1 MSIVSWG
8 RNPARRIR
16 HRGRVCVGG
25 APRASGESN
34 RWGLHQSAAREK
46 LLKNSIPAFPGI
58 LFGMLYSERITAE
71 ERMAG
76 NREVYEQALRQ
87 GNSAA
92 WDQKWEQAIT
102 AYQRALSEFP
112 GDPVAIDHLGLAFMQ
127 SGQLDQAQAVYQE
140 AVRVAPRNPIPHEKI
155 AEILERSGKVV
166 ESVQLRLSAA
176 ELYLAS
182 READKAIDNWLAA
195 ARLVPENMVA
205 RSRLALAFERTGQVK
220 PAVTEYLALAA
231 IMQRARQPE
240 KAMQA
245 IEQGI
250 KILPESP
257 ELSRARSAL
266 RAGKLLAVPP
276 PYKPG
281 MTGMLG
287 PPPDIQSLPPVS
299 TPRQSAAGA
308 EQRSANPQDAAQKK
322 AMAVLAERLFE
333 ADKDTFDQRRTSI
346 DQFTRGEEK
355 AASARADQNRYLALA
370 IDAYSRQQQQEA
382 MQYLDRAFKV
392 GFEHPAASFLFG
404 TLQFAEGQ
412 VEPAVQS
419 LHKAVEHPELS
430 MGAHYILG
438 KAFRELA
445 KPYQSAIHFLSALR
459 LADMDTVPEDQR
471 EALQRTYETFLEVPE
486 SEQEPDQWNQTGER
500 IESLLTS
507 PDWESRLRLARAQ
520 IDAQSDAPG
529 TAPLAEMLSLGK
541 PQALIEAMGYLD
553 MAVRRGLWR
562 TAMEQ
567 ALLALDHGP
576 TYLPLHLRI
585 TEIQLKEEKQ
595 TEALAKLALIARTY
609 RIRGETVQAAKTY
622 ERILQINPMDVNS
635 RTELIN
641 LLVQQG
647 DLRSALSFYLDLA
660 DVYTQLADLEGA
672 RQTYESA
679 LMLAVRNNADRS
691 WQIQL
696 LYRLGDLYMQRL
708 DYRAALQ
715 TFQRLQQL
723 DPTDEKAG
731 AQLVDLMMRLGKTT
745 DAQNLID
752 SVSREWSRLGKQ
764 DQVLE
769 WLEELVR
776 VRPEEALLRR
786 KLAEAYQQ
794 RGRVAEAIGQLDA
807 LGDAQ
812 IEAGNIPEAILTVRS
827 ILTLRPPNA
836 EGYQELLRKLESGS
850 VS

>member
-1 MSIVSWG
+1 
-8 RNPARRIR
+8 
-16 HRGRVCVGG
+16 
-25 APRASGESN
+25 
-34 RWGLHQSAAREK
+34 
-46 LLKNSIPAFPGI
+46 
-58 LFGMLYSERITAE
+58 
-71 ERMAG
+71 MAG

-87 GNSAA
+87 GNSSA
-92 WDQKWEQAIT
+92 WDQKWDQAIT
-102 AYQRALSEFP
+102 AYQRALTEFP
-112 GDPVAIDHLGLAFMQ
+112 GDPVAMDHLGLAFMQ
-127 SGQLDQAQAVYQE
+127 SGQLDQAQMVYQE
-140 AVRVAPRNPIPHEKI
+140 AIRADPQNPIPHEKI

-176 ELYLAS
+176 ELYLAR

-205 RSRLALAFERTGQVK
+205 RSRLALAFERTGQPK
-220 PAVTEYLALAA
+220 QAVTEYLALAA

-245 IEQGI
+245 VEQGI
-250 KILPESP
+250 KILPDSP

-266 RAGKLLAVPP
+266 KSGKVLAIPQ

-281 MTGMLG
+281 MTGMLVPTG
-287 PPPDIQSLPPVS
+287 GLPPEPPAPS
-299 TPRQSAAGA
+299 RPSSAAA
-308 EQRSANPQDAAQKK
+308 EARSASPQDAAQKK

-333 ADKDTFDQRRTSI
+333 ADKDTFDQRRVSI
-346 DQFTRGEEK
+346 DQFTSRSEDK
-355 AASARADQNRYLALA
+355 TTSARADQNRYLALA
-370 IDAYSRQQQQEA
+370 IDAYSRQQTQEA
-382 MQYLDRAFKV
+382 MQYLDRAFRV

-404 TLQFAEGQ
+404 TLQLAEGQ
-412 VEPAVQS
+412 MDPAVTS
-419 LHKAVEHPELS
+419 LQKAVEHPDLS

-438 KAFRELA
+438 KAFRDQG

-459 LADMDTVPEDQR
+459 LADMGTVPEDQR
-471 EALQRTYETFLEVPE
+471 EPLQRTYETFLEVPE
-486 SEQEPDQWNQTGER
+486 TEQEPDQWNQTGER

-520 IDAQSDAPG
+520 LDAQSDAPG
-529 TAPLAEMLSLGK
+529 TSPLAEMLSLGK

-567 ALLALDHGP
+567 AMLALDHGP

-585 TEIQLKEEKQ
+585 TEIQLKENRQ
-595 TEALAKLALIARTY
+595 TEALDKLALIARTY

-622 ERILQINPMDVNS
+622 ERILQINPMDVSS
-635 RTELIN
+635 RTELIT

-679 LMLAVRNNADRS
+679 LMLAVRNNADKS

-723 DPTDEKAG
+723 DPADEKAG
-731 AQLVDLMMRLGKTT
+731 TQLVDLMLRLGKLT

-752 SVSREWSRLGKQ
+752 GVSREWARSGRQ
-764 DQVLE
+764 DQVLA

-812 IEAGNIPEAILTVRS
+812 IEAGNIPEAVITVRA
-827 ILTLRPPNA
+827 ILSLRPPNA

-850 VS
+850 V

>member
-1 MSIVSWG
+1 
-8 RNPARRIR
+8 
-16 HRGRVCVGG
+16 
-25 APRASGESN
+25 
-34 RWGLHQSAAREK
+34 
-46 LLKNSIPAFPGI
+46 
-58 LFGMLYSERITAE
+58 
-71 ERMAG
+71 MAG
-76 NREVYEQALRQ
+76 HREVYEQALRQ

-92 WDQKWEQAIT
+92 WDQKWDQAII
-102 AYQRALSEFP
+102 AYQRALTEFP
-112 GDPVAIDHLGLAFMQ
+112 GDPVAMDHLGLAYMQ
-127 SGQLDQAQAVYQE
+127 NGQLDQAQSVYQE
-140 AVRVAPRNPIPHEKI
+140 AIRADPQNPIPHEKI
-155 AEILERSGKVV
+155 AEILERNGKVV

-176 ELYLAS
+176 ELFLAS
-182 READKAIDNWLAA
+182 HEADKAIDNWLAA

-205 RSRLALAFERTGQVK
+205 RSRLALAFERTGQTK
-220 PAVTEYLALAA
+220 QAVTEYLALAA

-240 KAMQA
+240 KALQA
-245 IEQGI
+245 IEQGM
-250 KILPESP
+250 KILPDSP

-266 RAGKLLAVPP
+266 KSGKMLAVPP

-281 MTGMLG
+281 MTGMLM
-287 PPPDIQSLPPVS
+287 PPPGMQPEPAAPA
-299 TPRQSAAGA
+299 PRQATQNL
-308 EQRSANPQDAAQKK
+308 EQRSTSPQDAAQKK
-322 AMAVLAERLFE
+322 AMAILAEKLFE
-333 ADKDTFDQRRTSI
+333 ADRDTFDQRRTSI

-355 AASARADQNRYLALA
+355 AASAHADQNRYLALA
-370 IDAYSRQQQQEA
+370 IDAYSRQQQNEA
-382 MQYLDRAFKV
+382 MQYFDRAFRV

-404 TLQFAEGQ
+404 TLQLAEGQ
-412 VEPAVQS
+412 AEEGMLS
-419 LHKAVEHPELS
+419 LQKALEHPDLS

-438 KAFRELA
+438 RACREAGKA
-445 KPYQSAIHFLSALR
+445 YQSAIHFLSALR
-459 LADMDTVPEDQR
+459 LADMNTVPEDQR
-471 EALQRTYETFLEVPE
+471 DALQRTYEAFLEVPE

-520 IDAQSDAPG
+520 LDAQSDSPG
-529 TAPLAEMLSLGK
+529 MAPLAEMLSLGK
-541 PQALIEAMGYLD
+541 PQELIEAMGYLD
-553 MAVRRGLWR
+553 MAMRRGLWR

-567 ALLALDHGP
+567 AMLALDHGP

-609 RIRGETVQAAKTY
+609 RIRGETVQAAKIY
-622 ERILQINPMDVNS
+622 ERVLQINPMDVDS

-679 LMLAVRNNADRS
+679 LMLAVRNNADKS

-731 AQLVDLMMRLGKTT
+731 TQLVDLMMRLGKVT

-752 SVSREWSRLGKQ
+752 AVSREWTRIGRQ

-786 KLAEAYQQ
+786 KLAETYQQ
-794 RGRVAEAIGQLDA
+794 RGRIAEAIGQLDA

-812 IEAGNIPEAILTVRS
+812 VEAGNIPDAILTVRA
-827 ILTLRPPNA
+827 ILALRPPNSQ
-836 EGYQELLRKLESGS
+836 GYLELLRKLESGS
-850 VS
+850 LS

>member
-1 MSIVSWG
+1 
-8 RNPARRIR
+8 
-16 HRGRVCVGG
+16 
-25 APRASGESN
+25 
-34 RWGLHQSAAREK
+34 
-46 LLKNSIPAFPGI
+46 
-58 LFGMLYSERITAE
+58 
-71 ERMAG
+71 
-76 NREVYEQALRQ
+76 
-87 GNSAA
+87 
-92 WDQKWEQAIT
+92 
-102 AYQRALSEFP
+102 
-112 GDPVAIDHLGLAFMQ
+112 
-127 SGQLDQAQAVYQE
+127 VYQE
-140 AVRVAPRNPIPHEKI
+140 AIRADPQNPIPHEKI
-155 AEILERSGKVV
+155 AEILERNGKVV

-176 ELYLAS
+176 ELFLAS
-182 READKAIDNWLAA
+182 HEADKAIDNWLAA

-205 RSRLALAFERTGQVK
+205 RSRLALAFERTGQTK
-220 PAVTEYLALAA
+220 QAVTEYLALAA

-240 KAMQA
+240 KALQA
-245 IEQGI
+245 IEQGM
-250 KILPESP
+250 KILPDSP

-266 RAGKLLAVPP
+266 KSGKMLAVPP

-281 MTGMLG
+281 MTGMLM
-287 PPPDIQSLPPVS
+287 PPPGMQPEPAAPA
-299 TPRQSAAGA
+299 PRQATQNL
-308 EQRSANPQDAAQKK
+308 EQRSTSPQDAAQKK
-322 AMAVLAERLFE
+322 AMAILAEKLFE
-333 ADKDTFDQRRTSI
+333 ADRDTFDQRRTSI

-355 AASARADQNRYLALA
+355 AASAHADQNRYLALA
-370 IDAYSRQQQQEA
+370 IDAYSRQQQNEA
-382 MQYLDRAFKV
+382 MQYFDRAFRV

-404 TLQFAEGQ
+404 TLQLAEGQ
-412 VEPAVQS
+412 AEEGMLS
-419 LHKAVEHPELS
+419 LQKALEHPDLS

-438 KAFRELA
+438 RACREAGKA
-445 KPYQSAIHFLSALR
+445 YQSAIHFLSALR
-459 LADMDTVPEDQR
+459 LADMNTVPEDQR
-471 EALQRTYETFLEVPE
+471 DALQRTYEAFLEVPE

-520 IDAQSDAPG
+520 LDAQSDSPG
-529 TAPLAEMLSLGK
+529 MAPLAEMLSLGK
-541 PQALIEAMGYLD
+541 PQELIEAMGYLD
-553 MAVRRGLWR
+553 MAMRRGLWR

-567 ALLALDHGP
+567 AMLALDHGP

-609 RIRGETVQAAKTY
+609 RIRGETVQAAKIY
-622 ERILQINPMDVNS
+622 ERVLQINPMDVDS

-679 LMLAVRNNADRS
+679 LMLAVRNNADKS

-731 AQLVDLMMRLGKTT
+731 TQLVDLMMRLGKVT

-752 SVSREWSRLGKQ
+752 AVSREWTRIGRQ

-786 KLAEAYQQ
+786 KLAETYQQ
-794 RGRVAEAIGQLDA
+794 RGRIAEAIGQLDA

-812 IEAGNIPEAILTVRS
+812 VEAGNIPDAILTVRA
-827 ILTLRPPNA
+827 ILALRPPNSQ
-836 EGYQELLRKLESGS
+836 GYLELLRKLESGS
-850 VS
+850 LS

>member
-1 MSIVSWG
+1 M
-8 RNPARRIR
+8 
-16 HRGRVCVGG
+16 
-25 APRASGESN
+25 
-34 RWGLHQSAAREK
+34 
-46 LLKNSIPAFPGI
+46 PGH
-58 LFGMLYSERITAE
+58 
-71 ERMAG
+71 
-76 NREVYEQALRQ
+76 REVYEQALRQ

-102 AYQRALSEFP
+102 AYQRALAEFP
-112 GDPVAIDHLGLAFMQ
+112 GDPVATDHLGLAFMQ
-127 SGQLDQAQAVYQE
+127 SGQLDQAQSVYQE
-140 AVRVAPRNPIPHEKI
+140 AIRADPQNPIPHEKI
-155 AEILERSGKVV
+155 AEILERDGRVV

-176 ELYLAS
+176 ELFLAT

-205 RSRLALAFERTGQVK
+205 RSRLALAFERTGQIK
-220 PAVTEYLALAA
+220 QAVTEYLALAA
-231 IMQRARQPE
+231 IMQQARQPE

-245 IEQGI
+245 VEQGM
-250 KILPESP
+250 KILPDSP

-266 RAGKLLAVPP
+266 KSGKVLAIPP

-281 MTGMLG
+281 MTGMLT
-287 PPPDIQSLPPVS
+287 PPPGMQPEPAPA
-299 TPRQSAAGA
+299 PRQAAA
-308 EQRSANPQDAAQKK
+308 SMEQRSASPQDAAQKK
-322 AMAVLAERLFE
+322 AMAVLAEKLFE
-333 ADKDTFDQRRTSI
+333 ADKDTFDQRRASI

-355 AASARADQNRYLALA
+355 VVSAHADQNRFLALA
-370 IDAYSRQQQQEA
+370 IDAYSRQQKQEA
-382 MQYLDRAFKV
+382 MQYLDRAFRV

-404 TLQFAEGQ
+404 TLQLAEGQ
-412 VEPAVQS
+412 MEPALLS
-419 LHKAVEHPELS
+419 LQKAAEHPDLS
-430 MGAHYILG
+430 MGSHYILG
-438 KAFRELA
+438 KAFRESGKA
-445 KPYQSAIHFLSALR
+445 YQSAIHFLSALR
-459 LADMDTVPEDQR
+459 LADMNTVPEDQR
-471 EALQRTYETFLEVPE
+471 DALQRLYETFLEVPE

-507 PDWESRLRLARAQ
+507 PEWESRLRLARAQ
-520 IDAQSDAPG
+520 LDAQSDAPG
-529 TAPLAEMLSLGK
+529 TVPLAEMLSLGK

-553 MAVRRGLWR
+553 IAVRRGLWR

-567 ALLALDHGP
+567 AMLALDHGP

-595 TEALAKLALIARTY
+595 TEALNKLALIARTY
-609 RIRGETVQAAKTY
+609 RIRGETLQASRIY

-635 RTELIN
+635 RTELIA

-647 DLRSALSFYLDLA
+647 DLRSALSFYLELA
-660 DVYTQLADLEGA
+660 DVYTQMADLEGA

-679 LMLAVRNNADRS
+679 LMLAIRNNADKS
-691 WQIQL
+691 WQVQL

-723 DPTDEKAG
+723 DPTDEKACT
-731 AQLVDLMMRLGKTT
+731 QLVDLMMRLGKIS

-752 SVSREWSRLGKQ
+752 SVAREWTRLGRQ

-776 VRPEEALLRR
+776 VRPEDALLRR
-786 KLAEAYQQ
+786 KLAETYQQ
-794 RGRVAEAIGQLDA
+794 RGRIAEAIGQLDA

-812 IEAGNIPEAILTVRS
+812 VEAGNIPEAILTVRA
-827 ILTLRPPNA
+827 ILALRPPNA
-836 EGYQELLRKLESGS
+836 EGYQELLQKLESGS

>member
-1 MSIVSWG
+1 M
-8 RNPARRIR
+8 
-16 HRGRVCVGG
+16 
-25 APRASGESN
+25 
-34 RWGLHQSAAREK
+34 
-46 LLKNSIPAFPGI
+46 PGH
-58 LFGMLYSERITAE
+58 
-71 ERMAG
+71 
-76 NREVYEQALRQ
+76 REVYEQALRQ

-92 WDQKWEQAIT
+92 WDQKWDQAIL
-102 AYQRALSEFP
+102 AYQRALTEFP
-112 GDPVAIDHLGLAFMQ
+112 GDPVAMDHLGLAFMQ
-127 SGQLDQAQAVYQE
+127 SGQLEQAQSVYQE
-140 AVRVAPRNPIPHEKI
+140 AIRADPQNPIPHEKI
-155 AEILERSGKVV
+155 AEILERSGRVV

-176 ELYLAS
+176 ELFLATH
-182 READKAIDNWLAA
+182 EADKAIDNWLAA

-220 PAVTEYLALAA
+220 QAVAEYLALAA

-245 IEQGI
+245 VEQGM
-250 KILPESP
+250 KILPDSP
-257 ELSRARSAL
+257 ELARARAAL
-266 RAGKLLAVPP
+266 KSGKMLAIPP

-281 MTGMLG
+281 MTGMLT
-287 PPPDIQSLPPVS
+287 PPPGMAPEPVAP
-299 TPRQSAAGA
+299 TPRQSANL
-308 EQRSANPQDAAQKK
+308 EPKSASPQDAAQKK
-322 AMAVLAERLFE
+322 AMAVLAEKLFE
-333 ADKDTFDQRRTSI
+333 ADKDTFDHRRVSI

-355 AASARADQNRYLALA
+355 TDSSRADQNRYLALA
-370 IDAYSRQQQQEA
+370 IDAYSRQQNQEA
-382 MQYLDRAFKV
+382 MQYLDRAFRV

-404 TLQFAEGQ
+404 TLQLTAGEP
-412 VEPAVQS
+412 EPAILS
-419 LHKAVEHPELS
+419 LQKAVEHPDLS
-430 MGAHYILG
+430 MGSHYILG
-438 KAFRELA
+438 RVYRDTGKA
-445 KPYQSAIHFLSALR
+445 YQSAIHFLSALR
-459 LADMDTVPEDQR
+459 QADMNTVPEDQR
-471 EALQRTYETFLEVPE
+471 DALQRTYEAFLEVPE

-520 IDAQSDAPG
+520 LDAQSDSPG
-529 TAPLAEMLSLGK
+529 TSPLAEMLSLGK

-553 MAVRRGLWR
+553 TAVRRGMWR

-567 ALLALDHGP
+567 AMLALDHGP

-585 TEIQLKEEKQ
+585 TEIQLKEDKQ
-595 TEALAKLALIARTY
+595 TEALAKLTLIARTY
-609 RIRGETVQAAKTY
+609 RIRGETLQSAKTY

-635 RTELIN
+635 RTELIA

-647 DLRSALSFYLDLA
+647 DIRSALSFYLDLA
-660 DVYTQLADLEGA
+660 DVYTQMADLEGA

-679 LMLAVRNNADRS
+679 LMLSVRNNADKS

-731 AQLVDLMMRLGKTT
+731 TQLVDLMMRLGKTS

-752 SVSREWSRLGKQ
+752 SVTREWTRLGHQ
-764 DQVLE
+764 DQVLG

-786 KLAEAYQQ
+786 KLAETYQQ
-794 RGRVAEAIGQLDA
+794 RGRIAESIGQLDA

-827 ILTLRPPNA
+827 ILALRPPNA
-836 EGYQELLRKLESGS
+836 EGYQELLLKLESGS
-850 VS
+850 VT

>member
-1 MSIVSWG
+1 
-8 RNPARRIR
+8 
-16 HRGRVCVGG
+16 
-25 APRASGESN
+25 
-34 RWGLHQSAAREK
+34 
-46 LLKNSIPAFPGI
+46 
-58 LFGMLYSERITAE
+58 
-71 ERMAG
+71 MAG

-87 GNSAA
+87 GNSFA
-92 WDQKWEQAIT
+92 WDQKWDQAIT
-102 AYQRALSEFP
+102 AYQRALTEFP
-112 GDPVAIDHLGLAFMQ
+112 GDSVAMDHLGLAFMQ
-127 SGQLDQAQAVYQE
+127 SGQLDQAQMVYQE
-140 AVRVAPRNPIPHEKI
+140 AIRTDPQNPIPHEKI
-155 AEILERSGKVV
+155 AEILERDGKVV

-176 ELYLAS
+176 ELYLAR

-220 PAVTEYLALAA
+220 QAVTEYLALAA

-245 IEQGI
+245 VEQGM
-250 KILPESP
+250 KILPDSP
-257 ELSRARSAL
+257 ELARARLAL
-266 RAGKLLAVPP
+266 KAGKVLAVPQ

-281 MTGMLG
+281 MTGMLT
-287 PPPDIQSLPPVS
+287 PPGGTQPDLSASRQAAAASEPRS
-299 TPRQSAAGA
+299 TS
-308 EQRSANPQDAAQKK
+308 PQDAAQKA
-322 AMAVLAERLFE
+322 AMAILAERLFE
-333 ADKDTFDQRRTSI
+333 ADKDSFDQRRASI
-346 DQFTRGEEK
+346 DQFTARGEEK
-355 AASARADQNRYLALA
+355 SDSTRADQNRYLALA
-370 IDAYSRQQQQEA
+370 IDAYSRQEQKEA
-382 MQYLDRAFKV
+382 MEYLDRAFRV
-392 GFEHPAASFLFG
+392 SFEHPAASFLFG
-404 TLQFAEGQ
+404 TLQLAENQ
-412 VEPAVQS
+412 LDPAVLS
-419 LHKAVEHPELS
+419 LQKALEHPDLA

-438 KAFRELA
+438 RAYRELDQ
-445 KPYQSAIHFLSALR
+445 PYPSAIHFLSALR

-471 EALQRTYETFLEVPE
+471 DALQRTYEAFLEVPE
-486 SEQEPDQWNQTGER
+486 SEQEGEKWNETGER

-520 IDAQSDAPG
+520 LDAQSDSPG
-529 TAPLAEMLSLGK
+529 TMPLAEMLSLGK
-541 PQALIEAMGYLD
+541 PQALIEAMGVLD

-567 ALLALDHGP
+567 AMLALDHGP

-585 TEIQLKEEKQ
+585 TEIQLKENRQ
-595 TEALAKLALIARTY
+595 TEALEKLALIARTY
-609 RIRGETVQAAKTY
+609 RIRGETVQAGRMY

-660 DVYTQLADLEGA
+660 DVYTQLADMEGA

-715 TFQRLQQL
+715 TFQRLHQL
-723 DPTDEKAG
+723 DTTDEKAST
-731 AQLVDLMMRLGKTT
+731 QLVDLMIRLGKIT

-752 SVSREWSRLGKQ
+752 SVSREWTLSGNQ
-764 DQVLE
+764 DQVLA

-807 LGDAQ
+807 LGDSQ
-812 IEAGNIPEAILTVRS
+812 IEAGNIPEALITVRA
-827 ILTLRPPNA
+827 ILALRPPNA

>member
-1 MSIVSWG
+1 
-8 RNPARRIR
+8 
-16 HRGRVCVGG
+16 
-25 APRASGESN
+25 
-34 RWGLHQSAAREK
+34 
-46 LLKNSIPAFPGI
+46 
-58 LFGMLYSERITAE
+58 
-71 ERMAG
+71 MAG

-87 GNSAA
+87 GNSFA
-92 WDQKWEQAIT
+92 WDQKWDQAIT
-102 AYQRALSEFP
+102 AYQRALTEFP
-112 GDPVAIDHLGLAFMQ
+112 GDSVAMDHLGLAFMQ
-127 SGQLDQAQAVYQE
+127 SGQLDQAQMVYQE
-140 AVRVAPRNPIPHEKI
+140 AIRTDPQNPIPHEKI
-155 AEILERSGKVV
+155 AEILERDGKVV

-176 ELYLAS
+176 ELFLAR

-220 PAVTEYLALAA
+220 QAVTEYLALAA

-245 IEQGI
+245 VEQGM
-250 KILPESP
+250 KILPDSP
-257 ELSRARSAL
+257 ELARARSAL
-266 RAGKLLAVPP
+266 RAGKVLAVPQ

-281 MTGMLG
+281 MTGMLT
-287 PPPDIQSLPPVS
+287 PPGGTQPDLSASRQAAAASEPRS
-299 TPRQSAAGA
+299 TS
-308 EQRSANPQDAAQKK
+308 PQDAAQKA
-322 AMAVLAERLFE
+322 AMAILAERLFE
-333 ADKDTFDQRRTSI
+333 ADKDSFDQRRASI
-346 DQFTRGEEK
+346 DQFTARGEEK
-355 AASARADQNRYLALA
+355 SDSTRADQNRYLALA
-370 IDAYSRQQQQEA
+370 IDAYSRQEQKEA
-382 MQYLDRAFKV
+382 MEYLDRAFRV
-392 GFEHPAASFLFG
+392 GFEHSAASFLFG
-404 TLQFAEGQ
+404 TLQLAENQ
-412 VEPAVQS
+412 LDPAVLS
-419 LHKAVEHPELS
+419 LQKALEHPDLA

-438 KAFRELA
+438 RAYRELNQ
-445 KPYQSAIHFLSALR
+445 PYPSAIHFLSALR
-459 LADMDTVPEDQR
+459 LADMGTVPEDQR
-471 EALQRTYETFLEVPE
+471 DALQRTYETFLEVPE
-486 SEQEPDQWNQTGER
+486 SEQEGEKWNETGER

-520 IDAQSDAPG
+520 LDAQSDSPG
-529 TAPLAEMLSLGK
+529 TMPLAEMLSLGR
-541 PQALIEAMGYLD
+541 PQALIEAMGFLD

-567 ALLALDHGP
+567 AMLALDHGP

-585 TEIQLKEEKQ
+585 TEIQLKENRQ
-595 TEALAKLALIARTY
+595 TEALEKLALIARTY
-609 RIRGETVQAAKTY
+609 RIRGETIQAGRMY

-660 DVYTQLADLEGA
+660 DVYTQLADMEGA

-715 TFQRLQQL
+715 TFQRLHQL
-723 DPTDEKAG
+723 DTTDEKAST
-731 AQLVDLMMRLGKTT
+731 QLVDLMIRLGKIT

-752 SVSREWSRLGKQ
+752 SVSREWTLSGNQ
-764 DQVLE
+764 DQVLA

-807 LGDAQ
+807 LGDSQ
-812 IEAGNIPEAILTVRS
+812 IEAGNIPEALITVRA
-827 ILTLRPPNA
+827 ILALRPPNA

-850 VS
+850 VT

>member
-1 MSIVSWG
+1 M
-8 RNPARRIR
+8 
-16 HRGRVCVGG
+16 
-25 APRASGESN
+25 
-34 RWGLHQSAAREK
+34 
-46 LLKNSIPAFPGI
+46 PGH
-58 LFGMLYSERITAE
+58 
-71 ERMAG
+71 
-76 NREVYEQALRQ
+76 REVYEQALRQ

-102 AYQRALSEFP
+102 AYQRALTEFP
-112 GDPVAIDHLGLAFMQ
+112 GDPVAMDHLGLAFMQ
-127 SGQLDQAQAVYQE
+127 SGQLDQASSVYQE
-140 AVRVAPRNPIPHEKI
+140 AIRADPHNPIPHEKI
-155 AEILERSGKVV
+155 AEILERGGRVV

-176 ELYLAS
+176 ELFLAS

-220 PAVTEYLALAA
+220 QAVTEYLALAA

-240 KAMQA
+240 KSMQA
-245 IEQGI
+245 VEQGM
-250 KILPESP
+250 KILPDSP
-257 ELSRARSAL
+257 ELARARAAL
-266 RAGKLLAVPP
+266 KSGKMLAIPP

-281 MTGMLG
+281 MTGMLV
-287 PPPDIQSLPPVS
+287 PPSGMTPEPAAPA
-299 TPRQSAAGA
+299 PRQSANL
-308 EQRSANPQDAAQKK
+308 EPKSANPQDAAQKK
-322 AMAVLAERLFE
+322 AMAVLAEKLFE
-333 ADKDTFDQRRTSI
+333 ADKDTFDHRRVSI
-346 DQFTRGEEK
+346 DQFQRGEEK
-355 AASARADQNRYLALA
+355 TDSSHADQNRYLALA
-370 IDAYSRQQQQEA
+370 IDAYSRQQHQEA
-382 MQYLDRAFKV
+382 MQYLDRAFHV

-404 TLQFAEGQ
+404 TLQLAEGLL
-412 VEPAVQS
+412 EPAILS
-419 LHKAVEHPELS
+419 LQKAVEHPDLS
-430 MGAHYILG
+430 MGSHYILG
-438 KAFRELA
+438 RAYRDSG

-459 LADMDTVPEDQR
+459 QADMNTLPEDQR
-471 EALQRTYETFLEVPE
+471 DALQRTYEAFLEVPE

-520 IDAQSDAPG
+520 LDAQSDSPG
-529 TAPLAEMLSLGK
+529 TSPLAEMLSLGK

-553 MAVRRGLWR
+553 AAVQRGMWR

-567 ALLALDHGP
+567 AMLALDHGP

-585 TEIQLKEEKQ
+585 TEIQLKEDKQ

-609 RIRGETVQAAKTY
+609 RIRGETLQSAKTY

-635 RTELIN
+635 RTELIT
-641 LLVQQG
+641 LQVQQG
-647 DLRSALSFYLDLA
+647 DIRSALSFYLDLA
-660 DVYTQLADLEGA
+660 DVYTQMADLEGA

-679 LMLAVRNNADRS
+679 LMLAVRNNADKS

-731 AQLVDLMMRLGKTT
+731 TQLVDMMMRLGKTS

-752 SVSREWSRLGKQ
+752 SVIREWTRLGRQ
-764 DQVLE
+764 DQVLA

-786 KLAEAYQQ
+786 KLAETYQQ
-794 RGRVAEAIGQLDA
+794 RGRIAEAIGQLDA

-827 ILTLRPPNA
+827 ILSLRPPNA
-836 EGYQELLRKLESGS
+836 EGYQDLLQKLESGS
-850 VS
+850 VT

>member
-1 MSIVSWG
+1 
-8 RNPARRIR
+8 
-16 HRGRVCVGG
+16 
-25 APRASGESN
+25 
-34 RWGLHQSAAREK
+34 
-46 LLKNSIPAFPGI
+46 
-58 LFGMLYSERITAE
+58 
-71 ERMAG
+71 MAG

-87 GNSAA
+87 GNSSA

-102 AYQRALSEFP
+102 AYQRALTEFP
-112 GDPVAIDHLGLAFMQ
+112 GDPVAMDHLGLAYMQ
-127 SGQLDQAQAVYQE
+127 SDQLDQALMVYQE
-140 AVRVAPRNPIPHEKI
+140 AVRAGPQNPIPHEKI
-155 AEILERSGKVV
+155 AEILERKGKVV

-205 RSRLALAFERTGQVK
+205 RSRLALAFERTGQGK
-220 PAVTEYLALAA
+220 QAVTEYLALAA
-231 IMQRARQPE
+231 IMQRAHQPE

-245 IEQGI
+245 VEQGI
-250 KILPESP
+250 KILPDSP
-257 ELSRARSAL
+257 ELLRARSAL
-266 RAGKLLAVPP
+266 KSGKVLAIPP

-281 MTGMLG
+281 MTGMLTTPTG
-287 PPPDIQSLPPVS
+287 GLPPEPALP
-299 TPRQSAAGA
+299 TARQNAASS
-308 EQRSANPQDAAQKK
+308 EQRSTSPQDAAQKK
-322 AMAVLAERLFE
+322 AMAILAERLFE
-333 ADKDTFDQRRTSI
+333 ADKDTFDQRRASI
-346 DQFTRGEEK
+346 EQFTNRGEEK
-355 AASARADQNRYLALA
+355 IASAHADQNRYLALA

-382 MQYLDRAFKV
+382 MQYLDRAFRV

-404 TLQFAEGQ
+404 TLQLAEGQ
-412 VEPAVQS
+412 TEPAIVS
-419 LHKAVEHPELS
+419 LQKAVEHPELS

-438 KAFRELA
+438 RAYRETG
-445 KPYQSAIHFLSALR
+445 KPHQSAVHFLSALR
-459 LADMDTVPEDQR
+459 LADMNTVPEDQR
-471 EALQRTYETFLEVPE
+471 DALQRTYETFLEVPE
-486 SEQEPDQWNQTGER
+486 SEQEGDQWNQTGER

-520 IDAQSDAPG
+520 LDAQADAPG
-529 TAPLAEMLSLGK
+529 TAPLAEMLSLGQ
-541 PQALIEAMGYLD
+541 PQELIEAMGYLD
-553 MAVRRGLWR
+553 TAVRRGLWR

-567 ALLALDHGP
+567 AMLALDHGP

-585 TEIQLKEEKQ
+585 TEIQLKENKQ
-595 TEALAKLALIARTY
+595 TEALGKLALIARTY
-609 RIRGETVQAAKTY
+609 RIRGETVQAARTY

-635 RTELIN
+635 RTELIA

-679 LMLAVRNNADRS
+679 LMLAIRNNADKS

-715 TFQRLQQL
+715 TFQRLQLL

-731 AQLVDLMMRLGKTT
+731 TQLVDLMMRLGKVS

-752 SVSREWSRLGKQ
+752 GVSREWNRLGRQ
-764 DQVLE
+764 EQVLD

-794 RGRVAEAIGQLDA
+794 RGRIAEAIGQLDA

-812 IEAGNIPEAILTVRS
+812 IESGNIPEAVLTVRA
-827 ILTLRPPNA
+827 ILALRPPNA
-836 EGYQELLRKLESGS
+836 EGYQELLQKLESGT
-850 VS
+850 VT

>member
-1 MSIVSWG
+1 M
-8 RNPARRIR
+8 
-16 HRGRVCVGG
+16 
-25 APRASGESN
+25 
-34 RWGLHQSAAREK
+34 
-46 LLKNSIPAFPGI
+46 PGH
-58 LFGMLYSERITAE
+58 
-71 ERMAG
+71 
-76 NREVYEQALRQ
+76 REVYEQALRQ

-92 WDQKWEQAIT
+92 WDQKWDQAIT
-102 AYQRALSEFP
+102 AYQRALTEFP
-112 GDPVAIDHLGLAFMQ
+112 GDPVAMDHLGLAFMQ

-140 AVRVAPRNPIPHEKI
+140 AVRADPQNPIPHEKI
-155 AEILERSGKVV
+155 AEILERNGKVV

-176 ELYLAS
+176 ELFLAK

-205 RSRLALAFERTGQVK
+205 RSRLALAFERTGQHK
-220 PAVTEYLALAA
+220 QAVTEYLALAA

-250 KILPESP
+250 RIIPDSP
-257 ELSRARSAL
+257 ELARARSAL
-266 RAGKLLAVPP
+266 KSGKVLAIPP

-281 MTGMLG
+281 MTGMLV
-287 PPPDIQSLPPVS
+287 PQTASLPPEPPPPS
-299 TPRQSAAGA
+299 PRQTASV
-308 EQRSANPQDAAQKK
+308 EPRSTSPQDAAQKK
-322 AMAVLAERLFE
+322 AMAVLAEKLFE
-333 ADKDTFDQRRTSI
+333 ADRDTFDQRRTSI

-355 AASARADQNRYLALA
+355 AVSAHADQNRYLALA

-382 MQYLDRAFKV
+382 MEYFDRAFRV

-404 TLQFAEGQ
+404 TLQLAEEQLEQGML
-412 VEPAVQS
+412 S
-419 LHKAVEHPELS
+419 LQKAVEHPDLS

-438 KAFRELA
+438 RACRDA
-445 KPYQSAIHFLSALR
+445 GQAYRSAIHFLSALR
-459 LADMDTVPEDQR
+459 LADMNTVPDDQR
-471 EALQRTYETFLEVPE
+471 DALQRTYEAFLEVPE

-500 IESLLTS
+500 IEALLTS

-520 IDAQSDAPG
+520 LDAQSDSPG

-553 MAVRRGLWR
+553 LAVRRGLWR

-567 ALLALDHGP
+567 AMLALDHGP

-585 TEIQLKEEKQ
+585 TEIQLKEDKQ
-595 TEALAKLALIARTY
+595 TEALAKLGLIARTY
-609 RIRGETVQAAKTY
+609 RIRGETLQAAKIY
-622 ERILQINPMDVNS
+622 ERILQINPMDVGS

-679 LMLAVRNNADRS
+679 LMLAIRNNADKS

-731 AQLVDLMMRLGKTT
+731 TQLVDLMIRLGKIG
-745 DAQNLID
+745 DAQNLINN
-752 SVSREWSRLGKQ
+752 VSREWTRLGRQ

-786 KLAEAYQQ
+786 KLADTYQQ
-794 RGRVAEAIGQLDA
+794 RGRIAEAIGQLDA

-812 IEAGNIPEAILTVRS
+812 VEAGNIPDAILTVRA
-827 ILTLRPPNA
+827 ILALRPPNA
-836 EGYQELLRKLESGS
+836 EGYQELLQKLESGS
-850 VS
+850 VT

>member
-1 MSIVSWG
+1 M
-8 RNPARRIR
+8 
-16 HRGRVCVGG
+16 
-25 APRASGESN
+25 
-34 RWGLHQSAAREK
+34 
-46 LLKNSIPAFPGI
+46 PGH
-58 LFGMLYSERITAE
+58 
-71 ERMAG
+71 
-76 NREVYEQALRQ
+76 REVYEQALRQ

-102 AYQRALSEFP
+102 AYQRALMEFP
-112 GDPVAIDHLGLAFMQ
+112 GDPVAMDHLGLAYMQ
-127 SGQLDQAQAVYQE
+127 SGQLDQAQSVYQE
-140 AVRVAPRNPIPHEKI
+140 AIRADPQNPIPHEKI
-155 AEILERSGKVV
+155 AEILERSSRVV

-176 ELYLAS
+176 ELFLAKH
-182 READKAIDNWLAA
+182 EADKAIDNWLAA

-220 PAVTEYLALAA
+220 QAVTEYLALAA

-240 KAMQA
+240 NAMQA
-245 IEQGI
+245 VEQGM
-250 KILPESP
+250 KILPDSP
-257 ELSRARSAL
+257 ELARARSAL
-266 RAGKLLAVPP
+266 KSGKVLAIPP

-287 PPPDIQSLPPVS
+287 PLPQTGTLPGTQSAPS
-299 TPRQSAAGA
+299 PRQSANL
-308 EQRSANPQDAAQKK
+308 EPKSVSPQDAAQKK
-322 AMAVLAERLFE
+322 ALAVLAEKLFE
-333 ADKDTFDQRRTSI
+333 ADKDTFDSRRVSI

-355 AASARADQNRYLALA
+355 TDSSHADQNRYLALA
-370 IDAYSRQQQQEA
+370 IDAYSRQQNQEA
-382 MQYLDRAFKV
+382 MQYLDRAFRV

-404 TLQFAEGQ
+404 TLQLAEGAL
-412 VEPAVQS
+412 EPAIQS
-419 LHKAVEHPELS
+419 LQKAVEHPDLS

-438 KAFRELA
+438 RAYRDTGKA
-445 KPYQSAIHFLSALR
+445 YQSAIHFLSALR
-459 LADMDTVPEDQR
+459 QADMNTVPEEQR
-471 EALQRTYETFLEVPE
+471 DALQRTYEAFLEVPE

-520 IDAQSDAPG
+520 LDAQSDSPG
-529 TAPLAEMLSLGK
+529 TSPLAEMLSLGK

-553 MAVRRGLWR
+553 LAMRRGMWR

-567 ALLALDHGP
+567 AMLALDHGP

-595 TEALAKLALIARTY
+595 TEALSKLALIARTY
-609 RIRGETVQAAKTY
+609 RIRGETLQASKTY

-635 RTELIN
+635 RTELIT

-679 LMLAVRNNADRS
+679 LMLAIRNNADKS
-691 WQIQL
+691 WQVQL

-731 AQLVDLMMRLGKTT
+731 TQLVDLMMRLGKIS

-752 SVSREWSRLGKQ
+752 SVIREWTRLGHQ
-764 DQVLE
+764 DQVLA

-786 KLAEAYQQ
+786 KLAETYQQ
-794 RGRVAEAIGQLDA
+794 RGRIAEAIGQLDA

-812 IEAGNIPEAILTVRS
+812 IEAGNVPEAILTVRA
-827 ILTLRPPNA
+827 ILALRPPNA
-836 EGYQELLRKLESGS
+836 EGYQDLLQKLESGT
-850 VS
+850 VT

>member
-1 MSIVSWG
+1 M
-8 RNPARRIR
+8 
-16 HRGRVCVGG
+16 
-25 APRASGESN
+25 
-34 RWGLHQSAAREK
+34 
-46 LLKNSIPAFPGI
+46 PGH
-58 LFGMLYSERITAE
+58 
-71 ERMAG
+71 
-76 NREVYEQALRQ
+76 REVYEQALRQ

-102 AYQRALSEFP
+102 AYQRALTEFP
-112 GDPVAIDHLGLAFMQ
+112 GDPVAMDHLGLAYMQ
-127 SGQLDQAQAVYQE
+127 SGQLEQAQSVYQE
-140 AVRVAPRNPIPHEKI
+140 AVRADPQNPIPHEKI
-155 AEILERSGKVV
+155 AEILERSGRVV

-176 ELYLAS
+176 ELFLAT

-220 PAVTEYLALAA
+220 QAVTEYLALAA

-245 IEQGI
+245 VEQGI
-250 KILPESP
+250 KILPDSP
-257 ELSRARSAL
+257 ELSRARTAL
-266 RAGKLLAVPP
+266 KSGKVLAIPP

-281 MTGMLG
+281 MTGMLT
-287 PPPDIQSLPPVS
+287 PPPQTGTLPGTPPPA
-299 TPRQSAAGA
+299 PRQSALL
-308 EQRSANPQDAAQKK
+308 EPKSANPQDAAQKK
-322 AMAVLAERLFE
+322 AMAVLAEKLFE
-333 ADKDTFDQRRTSI
+333 ADKETFDHRRVSI
-346 DQFTRGEEK
+346 DQFTRGEDK
-355 AASARADQNRYLALA
+355 TDSSHADQNRYLALA
-370 IDAYSRQQQQEA
+370 IDAYSRQQNQEA
-382 MQYLDRAFKV
+382 MGYLGHAFKV
-392 GFEHPAASFLFG
+392 GFEHPAASFLVG
-404 TLQFAEGQ
+404 TLQLAEGQ
-412 VEPAVQS
+412 LEPAIHS
-419 LHKAVEHPELS
+419 LQKAVEHPDLS
-430 MGAHYILG
+430 MGSHYILG
-438 KAFRELA
+438 KAFRDSG
-445 KPYQSAIHFLSALR
+445 KPYQSAIQFLSALR
-459 LADMDTVPEDQR
+459 QADMNTVPEEQR
-471 EALQRTYETFLEVPE
+471 DALQRTYEAFLEVPE

-520 IDAQSDAPG
+520 LDAQSDSPG
-529 TAPLAEMLSLGK
+529 TSPLAEMLSLGK

-553 MAVRRGLWR
+553 MAVRRGMWR

-567 ALLALDHGP
+567 AMLALDHGP

-585 TEIQLKEEKQ
+585 TEIQIKEEKQ
-595 TEALAKLALIARTY
+595 TEALVKLALIARTY
-609 RIRGETVQAAKTY
+609 RIRGETLQAAKTY

-635 RTELIN
+635 RTELIT

-647 DLRSALSFYLDLA
+647 DMRSALSFYLDLA

-679 LMLAVRNNADRS
+679 LMLAVRNNADKS

-731 AQLVDLMMRLGKTT
+731 TQLVDLMMRLGKIS

-752 SVSREWSRLGKQ
+752 SVIREWTRLGRQ
-764 DQVLE
+764 DQVLA

-786 KLAEAYQQ
+786 KLSETYQQ

-812 IEAGNIPEAILTVRS
+812 IEAGNLPEAILTVRA
-827 ILTLRPPNA
+827 ILALRPPNA
-836 EGYQELLRKLESGS
+836 EGYQELLQKLESGS
-850 VS
+850 VA

>member
-1 MSIVSWG
+1 
-8 RNPARRIR
+8 
-16 HRGRVCVGG
+16 
-25 APRASGESN
+25 
-34 RWGLHQSAAREK
+34 
-46 LLKNSIPAFPGI
+46 
-58 LFGMLYSERITAE
+58 
-71 ERMAG
+71 MAG
-76 NREVYEQALRQ
+76 HREVYEQALKQ
-87 GNSAA
+87 GNSSA
-92 WDQKWEQAIT
+92 WDQKWDQAIA
-102 AYQRALSEFP
+102 AYQRALAEFP
-112 GDPVAIDHLGLAFMQ
+112 GDPVATDHLGLAFMQ
-127 SGQLDQAQAVYQE
+127 SGQLEQAQATYQDSIHSD
-140 AVRVAPRNPIPHEKI
+140 PQNPIPYEKI
-155 AEILERSGKVV
+155 AEILERAGKMV

-176 ELYLAS
+176 ELFLAK

-205 RSRLALAFERTGQVK
+205 RSRLALAFERTGQIK
-220 PAVTEYLALAA
+220 AAVTEYLALAA
-231 IMQRARQPE
+231 IMQGAHQPE

-245 IEQGI
+245 IEQGM
-250 KILPESP
+250 KILPDSP

-266 RAGKLLAVPP
+266 KAGKVLAVPP
-276 PYKPG
+276 PYKAG
-281 MTGMLG
+281 MTGILA
-287 PPPDIQSLPPVS
+287 PPSDMQIPPGGSSSRVA
-299 TPRQSAAGA
+299 TAGL
-308 EQRSANPQDAAQKK
+308 EQRSTSPQDAAQKT
-322 AMAVLAERLFE
+322 AMAILAERLFE

-346 DQFTRGEEK
+346 DQFTRGEDK
-355 AASARADQNRYLALA
+355 VSSAHADQNRYLALA
-370 IDAYSRQQQQEA
+370 IDAYSRTQNKEA
-382 MQYLDRAFKV
+382 MQYFDRAFKV

-404 TLQFAEGQ
+404 TLQLAEGQ
-412 VEPAVQS
+412 VDPAIHS
-419 LHKAVEHPELS
+419 LQKAVEHPDLS

-438 KAFRELA
+438 HAYRDMG
-445 KPYQSAIHFLSALR
+445 KPYHSAIQFLSALR
-459 LADMDTVPEDQR
+459 LADMKTLPEDQR
-471 EALQRTYETFLEVPE
+471 EAMQRQYETFLEVPE
-486 SEQEPDQWNQTGER
+486 NEQEPDQWNQTGER

-520 IDAQSDAPG
+520 LDAQSDSPG

-541 PQALIEAMGYLD
+541 PQELIDAMGYLD
-553 MAVRRGLWR
+553 VALQRGLWR

-609 RIRGETVQAAKTY
+609 RIRGETVQTARTY

-647 DLRSALSFYLDLA
+647 DLRGALSFYLDLA

-679 LMLAVRNNADRS
+679 LMLAIRNNADRS

-723 DPTDEKAG
+723 DPADEKA
-731 AQLVDLMMRLGKTT
+731 ATQLVDLMIRLGKIT

-752 SVSREWSRLGKQ
+752 SMTREWTRAGHQ

-786 KLAEAYQQ
+786 KLAETYQQ
-794 RGRVAEAIGQLDA
+794 RGRIAEAIGQLDA

-827 ILTLRPPNA
+827 ILSLHPPNV
-836 EGYQELLRKLESGS
+836 EGYQDLLHKLESGAMR
-850 VS
+850 

>member
-1 MSIVSWG
+1 
-8 RNPARRIR
+8 
-16 HRGRVCVGG
+16 
-25 APRASGESN
+25 
-34 RWGLHQSAAREK
+34 
-46 LLKNSIPAFPGI
+46 
-58 LFGMLYSERITAE
+58 
-71 ERMAG
+71 MAG
-76 NREVYEQALRQ
+76 HREVYEQALRQ

-92 WDQKWEQAIT
+92 WDQKWDQAIT
-102 AYQRALSEFP
+102 AYQKALAEFP
-112 GDPVAIDHLGLAFMQ
+112 GDPVAMDHLGLAYMQ
-127 SGQLDQAQAVYQE
+127 SGQLDLAQSVYQD
-140 AVRVAPRNPIPHEKI
+140 AVRADPQNPIPHEKI
-155 AEILERSGKVV
+155 AEILERGGRVV

-176 ELYLAS
+176 ELYLAKH
-182 READKAIDNWLAA
+182 EADKAIDNWLAA

-205 RSRLALAFERTGQVK
+205 RSRLALAFERTGQTK
-220 PAVTEYLALAA
+220 QAVTEYLALAA

-245 IEQGI
+245 VEQGI
-250 KILPESP
+250 KILPDSP
-257 ELSRARSAL
+257 ELARARTVLKS
-266 RAGKLLAVPP
+266 GKILAIPP

-281 MTGMLG
+281 MTGMLA
-287 PPPDIQSLPPVS
+287 PPPELQPFAESKPEKP
-299 TPRQSAAGA
+299 AA
-308 EQRSANPQDAAQKK
+308 QPRSANPQDAAQKK
-322 AMAVLAERLFE
+322 ALAVLAERLFE

-355 AASARADQNRYLALA
+355 EKADTNRADQNRYLALA
-370 IDAYSRQQQQEA
+370 IDAYSRQQNADA
-382 MQYLDRAFKV
+382 MQYLDRAFRV

-404 TLQFAEGQ
+404 TLQLAEGQ
-412 VEPAVQS
+412 TDNAVLS
-419 LHKAVEHPELS
+419 LQKAIEHPDLS
-430 MGAHYILG
+430 MGAHFILG
-438 KAFRELA
+438 RVCREQG
-445 KPYQSAIHFLSALR
+445 KMHQSAIHFLSSLR
-459 LADMDTVPEDQR
+459 LADMNTVPEDQR
-471 EALQRTYETFLEVPE
+471 ESLQRQYETFLEVPE

-520 IDAQSDAPG
+520 LDAQSDSPG
-529 TAPLAEMLSLGK
+529 SSPLAEMLSLGK

-553 MAVRRGLWR
+553 MAVRRGMWR

-567 ALLALDHGP
+567 AMLALDHGP

-622 ERILQINPMDVNS
+622 ERVLQINPMDVNS

-679 LMLAVRNNADRS
+679 LMLAVRNNADKS

-731 AQLVDLMMRLGKTT
+731 TQLVDLMMRLGKVT

-752 SVSREWSRLGKQ
+752 GISRDWTRIGKQ

-786 KLAEAYQQ
+786 KLAETYQQ
-794 RGRVAEAIGQLDA
+794 RGRIAEAIGQLDA

-812 IEAGNIPEAILTVRS
+812 VEAGNIPEAILTVRA
-827 ILTLRPPNA
+827 ILALRPPNA
-836 EGYQELLRKLESGS
+836 DGYQELLRKLESGS
-850 VS
+850 V

>member
-1 MSIVSWG
+1 
-8 RNPARRIR
+8 
-16 HRGRVCVGG
+16 
-25 APRASGESN
+25 
-34 RWGLHQSAAREK
+34 
-46 LLKNSIPAFPGI
+46 
-58 LFGMLYSERITAE
+58 
-71 ERMAG
+71 MAG

-102 AYQRALSEFP
+102 AYQRALTEFP
-112 GDPVAIDHLGLAFMQ
+112 GDPVAMDHLGLAYMQ
-127 SGQLDQAQAVYQE
+127 SGQLEQAQSVYQE
-140 AVRVAPRNPIPHEKI
+140 AIRTDSHNPIPHEKI

-176 ELYLAS
+176 ELFLAS
-182 READKAIDNWLAA
+182 HEADKAIDNWLAA

-205 RSRLALAFERTGQVK
+205 RSRLALAFERTGQPK
-220 PAVTEYLALAA
+220 QAVTEYLALAA

-245 IEQGI
+245 VEQGM
-250 KILPESP
+250 KILPDSP
-257 ELSRARSAL
+257 ELARARSAL
-266 RAGKLLAVPP
+266 KSGKMLAIPA

-281 MTGMLG
+281 MTGMLT
-287 PPPDIQSLPPVS
+287 PPGMQPEPAAPAPRPATTSL
-299 TPRQSAAGA
+299 
-308 EQRSANPQDAAQKK
+308 EQRSTSPQDAAQKK
-322 AMAVLAERLFE
+322 AMAVLAEKLFE
-333 ADKDTFDQRRTSI
+333 ADRDTFDQRRTSI
-346 DQFTRGEEK
+346 DQFTRGEDK
-355 AASARADQNRYLALA
+355 ASSAHADQNRYLALA
-370 IDAYSRQQQQEA
+370 IDAYSRQQQKEA
-382 MQYLDRAFKV
+382 MQYFDRAFRV

-404 TLQFAEGQ
+404 TLQLAEGQ
-412 VEPAVQS
+412 LEQAMLS
-419 LHKAVEHPELS
+419 LQKAVEHPDLS

-438 KAFRELA
+438 RACRDSG

-459 LADMDTVPEDQR
+459 LADMNTVPEDQR
-471 EALQRTYETFLEVPE
+471 DALQRTYEAFLEVPE
-486 SEQEPDQWNQTGER
+486 SEQEGDQWNQTGER

-520 IDAQSDAPG
+520 LDAQSDAPG

-553 MAVRRGLWR
+553 LAVQRGFWR

-567 ALLALDHGP
+567 AMLALDHGP

-585 TEIQLKEEKQ
+585 TEIQLKEDKQ
-595 TEALAKLALIARTY
+595 TEALSKLALIARTY
-609 RIRGETVQAAKTY
+609 RIRGETLQAAKTY
-622 ERILQINPMDVNS
+622 ERVLQINPMDVNS

-679 LMLAVRNNADRS
+679 LMLAIRNNADKS

-731 AQLVDLMMRLGKTT
+731 TQLVDLMMRLGKVT

-752 SVSREWSRLGKQ
+752 SVSREWTRIGRQ
-764 DQVLE
+764 DQVLA

-786 KLAEAYQQ
+786 KLAETYQQ
-794 RGRVAEAIGQLDA
+794 RGRIAEAIGQLDA

-812 IEAGNIPEAILTVRS
+812 VEAGNIPDAILTVRA
-827 ILTLRPPNA
+827 ILALRPPNA
-836 EGYQELLRKLESGS
+836 EGYQDLLQKLESGS

>member
-1 MSIVSWG
+1 M
-8 RNPARRIR
+8 
-16 HRGRVCVGG
+16 
-25 APRASGESN
+25 
-34 RWGLHQSAAREK
+34 
-46 LLKNSIPAFPGI
+46 PGH
-58 LFGMLYSERITAE
+58 
-71 ERMAG
+71 
-76 NREVYEQALRQ
+76 REVYEQALRQ

-102 AYQRALSEFP
+102 AYQRALTEFP
-112 GDPVAIDHLGLAFMQ
+112 GDPVAMDHLGLAFMQ
-127 SGQLDQAQAVYQE
+127 SGQLDQASSVYQE
-140 AVRVAPRNPIPHEKI
+140 AIRADPHNPIPHEKI
-155 AEILERSGKVV
+155 AEILERGGRVV

-176 ELYLAS
+176 ELFLAS

-220 PAVTEYLALAA
+220 QAVTEYLALAA

-240 KAMQA
+240 KSMQA
-245 IEQGI
+245 VEQGM
-250 KILPESP
+250 KILPDSP
-257 ELSRARSAL
+257 ELARARAAL
-266 RAGKLLAVPP
+266 KSGKMLAIPP

-281 MTGMLG
+281 MTGMLT
-287 PPPDIQSLPPVS
+287 LPAGMMPEPAAPA
-299 TPRQSAAGA
+299 PRQSANL
-308 EQRSANPQDAAQKK
+308 EPKSANPQDAAQKK
-322 AMAVLAERLFE
+322 AMAVLAEKLFE
-333 ADKDTFDQRRTSI
+333 ADKDTFDHRRVSI
-346 DQFTRGEEK
+346 DQFQRGEEK
-355 AASARADQNRYLALA
+355 TDSSHADQNRYLALA
-370 IDAYSRQQQQEA
+370 IDAYSRQQHQEA
-382 MQYLDRAFKV
+382 MQYLDRAFHV

-404 TLQFAEGQ
+404 TLQLAEGLL
-412 VEPAVQS
+412 EPAILS
-419 LHKAVEHPELS
+419 LQKAVEHPDLS
-430 MGAHYILG
+430 MGSHYILG
-438 KAFRELA
+438 RAYRDSGKA
-445 KPYQSAIHFLSALR
+445 YQSAIHFLSALR
-459 LADMDTVPEDQR
+459 QADMNTVPEDQR
-471 EALQRTYETFLEVPE
+471 DALQRTYEAFLEVPE

-520 IDAQSDAPG
+520 LDAQSDSPG
-529 TAPLAEMLSLGK
+529 TSPLAEMLSLGK

-553 MAVRRGLWR
+553 AAVQRGMWR

-567 ALLALDHGP
+567 AMLALDHGP

-585 TEIQLKEEKQ
+585 TEIQLKEDKQ

-609 RIRGETVQAAKTY
+609 RIRGETLQASKTY

-635 RTELIN
+635 RTELIT

-647 DLRSALSFYLDLA
+647 DMRSALSFYLDLA

-679 LMLAVRNNADRS
+679 LMLAVRNNADKS

-731 AQLVDLMMRLGKTT
+731 TQLVDMMMRLGKTS

-752 SVSREWSRLGKQ
+752 SVIREWTRLGRQ
-764 DQVLE
+764 DQVLA

-786 KLAEAYQQ
+786 KLAETYQQ
-794 RGRVAEAIGQLDA
+794 RGRIAEAIGQLDA

-827 ILTLRPPNA
+827 ILSLRPPNA
-836 EGYQELLRKLESGS
+836 EGYQNLLQKLESGS
-850 VS
+850 VT

>member
-1 MSIVSWG
+1 
-8 RNPARRIR
+8 
-16 HRGRVCVGG
+16 
-25 APRASGESN
+25 
-34 RWGLHQSAAREK
+34 
-46 LLKNSIPAFPGI
+46 
-58 LFGMLYSERITAE
+58 
-71 ERMAG
+71 
-76 NREVYEQALRQ
+76 
-87 GNSAA
+87 
-92 WDQKWEQAIT
+92 
-102 AYQRALSEFP
+102 
-112 GDPVAIDHLGLAFMQ
+112 
-127 SGQLDQAQAVYQE
+127 
-140 AVRVAPRNPIPHEKI
+140 
-155 AEILERSGKVV
+155 
-166 ESVQLRLSAA
+166 
-176 ELYLAS
+176 
-182 READKAIDNWLAA
+182 
-195 ARLVPENMVA
+195 
-205 RSRLALAFERTGQVK
+205 
-220 PAVTEYLALAA
+220 
-231 IMQRARQPE
+231 
-240 KAMQA
+240 
-245 IEQGI
+245 
-250 KILPESP
+250 
-257 ELSRARSAL
+257 
-266 RAGKLLAVPP
+266 
-276 PYKPG
+276 
-281 MTGMLG
+281 
-287 PPPDIQSLPPVS
+287 
-299 TPRQSAAGA
+299 
-308 EQRSANPQDAAQKK
+308 
-322 AMAVLAERLFE
+322 
-333 ADKDTFDQRRTSI
+333 
-346 DQFTRGEEK
+346 
-355 AASARADQNRYLALA
+355 
-370 IDAYSRQQQQEA
+370 
-382 MQYLDRAFKV
+382 MQYLDRAFRV

-404 TLQFAEGQ
+404 TLQLAEGQ
-412 VEPAVQS
+412 LEPAVFS
-419 LHKAVEHPELS
+419 LQKAVEHPELA

-438 KAFRELA
+438 RAYREMG
-445 KPYQSAIHFLSALR
+445 KPYPSAIHFLSSLR
-459 LADMDTVPEDQR
+459 LADMSTLPEDQR

-486 SEQEPDQWNQTGER
+486 SEQEGDKWNETGER

-520 IDAQSDAPG
+520 LDAQSDAPG

-553 MAVRRGLWR
+553 TAVRRGLWR

-567 ALLALDHGP
+567 AMLALDHGP

-585 TEIQLKEEKQ
+585 TEIQLRENKQ
-595 TEALAKLALIARTY
+595 TEALDKLALIARTY
-609 RIRGETVQAAKTY
+609 RIRGETTQAGRTY

-635 RTELIN
+635 RTELIG

-731 AQLVDLMMRLGKTT
+731 TQLVDLMMRLGKIT

-752 SVSREWSRLGKQ
+752 GVSREWTRAGRQ
-764 DQVLE
+764 DQVLG

-812 IEAGNIPEAILTVRS
+812 IEAGNIPEAVLTVRA
-827 ILTLRPPNA
+827 ILALRPPNA
-836 EGYQELLRKLESGS
+836 EGYQDLLRKLESGS

>member
-1 MSIVSWG
+1 M
-8 RNPARRIR
+8 
-16 HRGRVCVGG
+16 
-25 APRASGESN
+25 
-34 RWGLHQSAAREK
+34 
-46 LLKNSIPAFPGI
+46 PGH
-58 LFGMLYSERITAE
+58 
-71 ERMAG
+71 
-76 NREVYEQALRQ
+76 REVYEQALRQ

-102 AYQRALSEFP
+102 AYQRALTEFP
-112 GDPVAIDHLGLAFMQ
+112 GDPVAMDHLGLAYMQ
-127 SGQLDQAQAVYQE
+127 SGQLDQAQSVYQE
-140 AVRVAPRNPIPHEKI
+140 AVRADPQNPIPHEKL
-155 AEILERSGKVV
+155 AEILERGGKVV

-176 ELYLAS
+176 ELFLAKH
-182 READKAIDNWLAA
+182 EADKAIDNWLVA

-205 RSRLALAFERTGQVK
+205 RSRLALAFQRTGQVK
-220 PAVTEYLALAA
+220 QAVTEYLALAA
-231 IMQRARQPE
+231 IMQQARQPE

-245 IEQGI
+245 VEQGI
-250 KILPESP
+250 KILPDSP
-257 ELSRARSAL
+257 ELSRARAAL
-266 RAGKLLAVPP
+266 KSGKVLAIPP

-281 MTGMLG
+281 MTGMLT
-287 PPPDIQSLPPVS
+287 PPQTGALPETPS
-299 TPRQSAAGA
+299 PAPRQSLSL
-308 EQRSANPQDAAQKK
+308 ESKSVSPQDAAQKK
-322 AMAVLAERLFE
+322 AMAVLAEKLFE
-333 ADKDTFDQRRTSI
+333 ADKDTFDNRRVSI

-355 AASARADQNRYLALA
+355 TDSSHADQNRYLALA
-370 IDAYSRQQQQEA
+370 IDAYSRQQNQEA
-382 MQYLDRAFKV
+382 MQYLDRAFRV

-404 TLQFAEGQ
+404 TLQLAEGEL
-412 VEPAVQS
+412 EPAILS
-419 LHKAVEHPELS
+419 LQKAVEHPDLS

-438 KAFRELA
+438 RAYRDSGKAH
-445 KPYQSAIHFLSALR
+445 QSAIHFLSALR
-459 LADMDTVPEDQR
+459 QADMNTVPEDQR
-471 EALQRTYETFLEVPE
+471 DALQRTYEAFLEVPE

-520 IDAQSDAPG
+520 LDAQSDSPG
-529 TAPLAEMLSLGK
+529 TMPLAEMLSLGK

-553 MAVRRGLWR
+553 VAVQRGLWR

-567 ALLALDHGP
+567 AMLALDHGP

-585 TEIQLKEEKQ
+585 TEIQLKEDKQ
-595 TEALAKLALIARTY
+595 TEALSKLALIARTY
-609 RIRGETVQAAKTY
+609 RIRGETLQAGKTY
-622 ERILQINPMDVNS
+622 ERILQINPMDINS
-635 RTELIN
+635 RTELIA

-679 LMLAVRNNADRS
+679 LMLAVRNNADKS

-731 AQLVDLMMRLGKTT
+731 TQLVDLMMRLGKIS

-752 SVSREWSRLGKQ
+752 SVTREWTRLGNQ
-764 DQVLE
+764 DQVLA

-786 KLAEAYQQ
+786 KLAETYQQ
-794 RGRVAEAIGQLDA
+794 RGRIAEAIGQLDA

-812 IEAGNIPEAILTVRS
+812 IEAGNVPEAILTVRA
-827 ILTLRPPNA
+827 ILALRPPNA
-836 EGYQELLRKLESGS
+836 EGYQDLLHKLESGS
-850 VS
+850 VT

>member
-1 MSIVSWG
+1 M
-8 RNPARRIR
+8 
-16 HRGRVCVGG
+16 
-25 APRASGESN
+25 
-34 RWGLHQSAAREK
+34 
-46 LLKNSIPAFPGI
+46 PGH
-58 LFGMLYSERITAE
+58 
-71 ERMAG
+71 
-76 NREVYEQALRQ
+76 REVYEQALRQ

-102 AYQRALSEFP
+102 AYQRALTEFP
-112 GDPVAIDHLGLAFMQ
+112 GDPVAMDHLGLAYMQ
-127 SGQLDQAQAVYQE
+127 SGQLDQAQSVYQE
-140 AVRVAPRNPIPHEKI
+140 AIRADPQNPIPHEKI
-155 AEILERSGKVV
+155 AEILERSSRVV

-176 ELYLAS
+176 ELFLAKH
-182 READKAIDNWLAA
+182 EADKAIDNWLAA

-220 PAVTEYLALAA
+220 QAVTEYLALAA
-231 IMQRARQPE
+231 IMQRAHQPE
-240 KAMQA
+240 KSMQA
-245 IEQGI
+245 VEQGM
-250 KILPESP
+250 KILPDSP
-257 ELSRARSAL
+257 ELSRARAAL
-266 RAGKLLAVPP
+266 KSGKVLAIPP

-281 MTGMLG
+281 MTGMLSMPQTG
-287 PPPDIQSLPPVS
+287 TLPGTPS
-299 TPRQSAAGA
+299 SPSPRQSASL
-308 EQRSANPQDAAQKK
+308 EPKSVSPQDAAQKK
-322 AMAVLAERLFE
+322 ALAVLAEKLFE
-333 ADKDTFDQRRTSI
+333 ADKDTFDNRRVSI

-355 AASARADQNRYLALA
+355 TDSSHADQNRYLALA
-370 IDAYSRQQQQEA
+370 IDAYSRQQNQEA
-382 MQYLDRAFKV
+382 MQYLDRAFRV

-404 TLQFAEGQ
+404 TLQLAEGAL
-412 VEPAVQS
+412 EPAIQS
-419 LHKAVEHPELS
+419 LQKAVEHPDLS

-438 KAFRELA
+438 RAYRDTGKA
-445 KPYQSAIHFLSALR
+445 YQSAIHFLSALR
-459 LADMDTVPEDQR
+459 QADMNTVPEEQR
-471 EALQRTYETFLEVPE
+471 DALQRTYEAFLEVPE

-520 IDAQSDAPG
+520 LDAQSDSPG
-529 TAPLAEMLSLGK
+529 TSPLAEMLSLGK

-553 MAVRRGLWR
+553 LAVRRGMWR

-567 ALLALDHGP
+567 AMLALDHGP

-609 RIRGETVQAAKTY
+609 RIRGETLQASKTY

-635 RTELIN
+635 RTELIT

-679 LMLAVRNNADRS
+679 LMLAIRNNADKS
-691 WQIQL
+691 WQVQL

-731 AQLVDLMMRLGKTT
+731 TQLVDLMMRLGKIS

-752 SVSREWSRLGKQ
+752 SVIREWTRLGHQ
-764 DQVLE
+764 DQVLA

-786 KLAEAYQQ
+786 KLAETYQQ
-794 RGRVAEAIGQLDA
+794 RGRIAEAIGQLDA

-812 IEAGNIPEAILTVRS
+812 IEAGNVPEAILTVRA
-827 ILTLRPPNA
+827 ILALRPPNA
-836 EGYQELLRKLESGS
+836 EGYQDLLQKLESGS
-850 VS
+850 VT

>member
-1 MSIVSWG
+1 
-8 RNPARRIR
+8 
-16 HRGRVCVGG
+16 
-25 APRASGESN
+25 
-34 RWGLHQSAAREK
+34 
-46 LLKNSIPAFPGI
+46 
-58 LFGMLYSERITAE
+58 
-71 ERMAG
+71 MAG
-76 NREVYEQALRQ
+76 RREVYEQALKQ

-92 WDQKWEQAIT
+92 WDQKWEQAIA
-102 AYQRALSEFP
+102 AYQRALTEFP
-112 GDPVAIDHLGLAFMQ
+112 GDPVAMDHLGLAYLQ
-127 SGQLDQAQAVYQE
+127 SGQLDQAQATYQD
-140 AVRVAPRNPIPHEKI
+140 AIRADPQNPIPYEKI
-155 AEILERSGKVV
+155 AEILERGGKMV

-176 ELYLAS
+176 ELFLAS
-182 READKAIDNWLAA
+182 REAGKAIDNWLAA

-205 RSRLALAFERTGQVK
+205 RSRLALAFERTGQIK
-220 PAVTEYLALAA
+220 QAVTEYLALAA

-245 IEQGI
+245 VEQGM
-250 KILPESP
+250 KILPDSP

-266 RAGKLLAVPP
+266 KAGKVLAVPP

-281 MTGMLG
+281 MTGMLT
-287 PPPDIQSLPPVS
+287 PPPDMQSPGAAQQ
-299 TPRQSAAGA
+299 PRGAAA
-308 EQRSANPQDAAQKK
+308 ALEPRSISPQDAAQKT
-322 AMAVLAERLFE
+322 AMAILADRLFE

-346 DQFTRGEEK
+346 DQFTQREEK
-355 AASARADQNRYLALA
+355 AVSAHADQNRYLALA
-370 IDAYSRQQQQEA
+370 IDAYSRQAHQEA
-382 MQYLDRAFKV
+382 MQYFDRAFKV

-412 VEPAVQS
+412 MESAIHS
-419 LHKAVEHPELS
+419 LQKAVEHPDLS

-438 KAFRELA
+438 RGFREMG
-445 KPYQSAIHFLSALR
+445 KPYLSAIHFLSALR
-459 LADMDTVPEDQR
+459 LADMSTLPEDQR
-471 EALQRTYETFLEVPE
+471 DAMQRQYETFLEVSE
-486 SEQEPDQWNQTGER
+486 NEQEPDQWNQTGER
-500 IESLLTS
+500 IEALLTS

-520 IDAQSDAPG
+520 LDAQSESPG

-541 PQALIEAMGYLD
+541 PQELIEAMGYLD
-553 MAVRRGLWR
+553 VALQRGLWR

-585 TEIQLKEEKQ
+585 TEIQLREEKQ
-595 TEALAKLALIARTY
+595 TEALAKLTLIARAY
-609 RIRGETVQAAKTY
+609 RIRGETVQAARAY
-622 ERILQINPMDVNS
+622 ERILQVNPMDASS

-647 DLRSALSFYLDLA
+647 DMRGALSSYLDLA
-660 DVYTQLADLEGA
+660 DVYTQQADLEGA

-723 DPTDEKAG
+723 DPTDEKA
-731 AQLVDLMMRLGKTT
+731 ATQLVDLMIRLGKIT

-752 SVSREWSRLGKQ
+752 SMAREWTRLGRQ
-764 DQVLE
+764 DQVLD

-786 KLAEAYQQ
+786 KLADTYQQ
-794 RGRVAEAIGQLDA
+794 RGRIAEAIGQLDA

-827 ILTLRPPNA
+827 ILSLHPPNVG
-836 EGYQELLRKLESGS
+836 GYQELLRKLESGG
-850 VS
+850 VR